1 MEVTSAIALIACVFA
16 VFGSIFGCI
25 AYARYL
31 RYRETVVLAE
41 KGLLRAERA
50 HSDRNALRWGIVIAA
65 VGLALCIGLYPVG
78 FIGNSGHTF
87 PLHFG
92 PWMLVGLLPLFFGLG
107 LVLIYVVT
115 TREEKDALDS
125 DR

>member
-1 MEVTSAIALIACVFA
+1 MDIGSALVLVGCMVVF
-16 VFGSIFGCI
+16 FGSIFGTI

-31 RYRETVVLAE
+31 RYRETVVLAD

-50 HSDRNALRWGIVIAA
+50 RGDQNALRWGVVTAA
-65 VGLALCIGLYPVG
+65 LGLALCIGLYPFG
-78 FIGNSGHTF
+78 FLGNMGAQF

-107 LVLIYVVT
+107 LVLIYVLT
-115 TREEKDALDS
+115 NRARKQGDDNA
-125 DR
+125 